1 MTRSQSSRGSQSQES
16 AKAAAASPLEGNLPK
31 SGSLAFQETARLYK
45 ENVAFLEKVSATLP
59 NLAVLVTTVNPARR
73 DELRRV
79 VAEALRLSE
88 VVRSE
93 GRVLQKVRLP
103 PADRSEVQKTTRKG
117 VELSK
122 KIGGLWARVEEIFE
136 GGKSLPLVPA
146 RLSASDEK
154 VLCKAMAE
162 HRKRFWTAL
171 HMVPFIRDHALSE
184 LDRVRDGNLKAS
196 RVVFTKRS
204 EKKSEAKL
212 TRHVDA
218 NARTVRGMLSRADR
232 KPGLLDSA
240 KIATLLIEVPLTP
253 EKQGLLMEDLSSR
266 TKELRSLGDR
276 LTRRYGSVMTFAA
289 QKDPDYELYITR
301 SQELGGGVEHAE
313 TQCRVLEA
321 LMEPYQRIKDYLVNA
336 NIGLVG
342 RVVSSQ
348 EPHEDLMQDGKIGLM
363 RAVDKFD
370 YETGFKLS
378 TVATWWITQSV
389 RRSRPT
395 YQHPIDLPG
404 HQVTALGR
412 VSKADTEAGSLS
424 HQELGEKLNL
434 EEDVVEA
441 LRRRLRGVTRLSSSN
456 DDGVSIGEGLED
468 YRSEGVLDV
477 VQRRELADRIRSML
491 ARIDRRSAEI
501 IRLRFG
507 LDGEPWTLEAVA
519 GHFQVTRERVR
530 QIQAKAINKIR
541 SGHLAKMLEDFVE

>member
-1 MTRSQSSRGSQSQES
+1 
-16 AKAAAASPLEGNLPK
+16 
-31 SGSLAFQETARLYK
+31 
-45 ENVAFLEKVSATLP
+45 
-59 NLAVLVTTVNPARR
+59 
-73 DELRRV
+73 
-79 VAEALRLSE
+79 
-88 VVRSE
+88 
-93 GRVLQKVRLP
+93 
-103 PADRSEVQKTTRKG
+103 
-117 VELSK
+117 
-122 KIGGLWARVEEIFE
+122 
-136 GGKSLPLVPA
+136 
-146 RLSASDEK
+146 
-154 VLCKAMAE
+154 
-162 HRKRFWTAL
+162 
-171 HMVPFIRDHALSE
+171 
-184 LDRVRDGNLKAS
+184 
-196 RVVFTKRS
+196 
-204 EKKSEAKL
+204 
-212 TRHVDA
+212 
-218 NARTVRGMLSRADR
+218 
-232 KPGLLDSA
+232 
-240 KIATLLIEVPLTP
+240 
-253 EKQGLLMEDLSSR
+253 
-266 TKELRSLGDR
+266 
-276 LTRRYGSVMTFAA
+276 
-289 QKDPDYELYITR
+289 
-301 SQELGGGVEHAE
+301 
-313 TQCRVLEA
+313 
-321 LMEPYQRIKDYLVNA
+321 
-336 NIGLVG
+336 
-342 RVVSSQ
+342 
-348 EPHEDLMQDGKIGLM
+348 MQDGKIGLM